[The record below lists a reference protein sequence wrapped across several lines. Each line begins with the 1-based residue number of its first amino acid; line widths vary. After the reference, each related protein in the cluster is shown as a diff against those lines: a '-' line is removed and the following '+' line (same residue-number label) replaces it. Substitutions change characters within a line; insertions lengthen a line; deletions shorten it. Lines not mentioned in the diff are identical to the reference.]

1 MFRDEP
7 FGFAARGAVAFRH
20 SANLACKT
28 DFLKEVLDEL
38 HKTGF
43 KKLKNERH
51 APLRDFT
58 LKNPSREAYQEIA
71 KGPPP

>member
-28 DFLKEVLDEL
+28 DFLKKILDEL

-43 KKLKNERH
+43 
-51 APLRDFT
+51 
-58 LKNPSREAYQEIA
+58 
-71 KGPPP
+71 